1 MGLWRW
7 AIIFRSRLL
16 DMSSDTARHI
26 TGKLPSGPG
35 SKRITSFRRALLKRT
50 EQNQFNDKAN
60 LRVYQAGALQNRRP
74 GRLPTRR
81 AFARGLVGA
90 GWAGDHHR
98 I

>member
-1 MGLWRW
+1 MGSWRW

-35 SKRITSFRRALLKRT
+35 SERMTSLRRPRGKRT
-50 EQNQFNDKAN
+50 ELNQSNDKAN
-60 LRVYQAGALQNRRP
+60 LRVFKAGAFQNRRA
-74 GRLPTRR
+74 GRLPARR
-81 AFARGLVGA
+81 SFARGLVGA
-90 GWAGDHHR
+90 GRAGDRHR